1 MMQASE
7 PASELYTEP
16 MPLNGRNLT
25 LYDYPYSRTRSMPN
39 WGKLWA
45 NTGIL
50 GGGGITTMIILESL
64 PDGSTAWSKAERR
77 QVPLFKRWINHVKAG
92 PVWDHDK
99 FIFNYVLHPYAG
111 AAYYMSAR
119 SCGFN
124 TWGSFLYSFAIS
136 TLFWE
141 YGFEAFN
148 EIPSVQDLVITPV
161 VGAVVGECFYRAK
174 RSIVSHGYEILGSPV
189 LGYVAAFFLD
199 PVNEVTGYFRKEQYK
214 IHQRYE
220 EVERASKASLSSGF
234 WINPGGQNPGGG
246 IRLTYTF

>member
-50 GGGGITTMIILESL
+50 VGGGITTMIILESL

-99 FIFNYVLHPYAG
+99 FIFNYVLHPYA
-111 AAYYMSAR
+111 APP
-119 SCGFN
+119 
-124 TWGSFLYSFAIS
+124 T
-136 TLFWE
+136 T
-141 YGFEAFN
+141 
-148 EIPSVQDLVITPV
+148 
-161 VGAVVGECFYRAK
+161 
-174 RSIVSHGYEILGSPV
+174 
-189 LGYVAAFFLD
+189 
-199 PVNEVTGYFRKEQYK
+199 
-214 IHQRYE
+214 
-220 EVERASKASLSSGF
+220 
-234 WINPGGQNPGGG
+234 
-246 IRLTYTF
+246 